1 METLLLGI
9 CGHCE
14 SQSHTKIG
22 ISATLNAK
30 GTRAL
35 DKLQT
40 TSVTKELRGFSDKPD
55 VSVDPNSHSFGL
67 TTLNHVVHVWVLIKK
82 LNIACK
88 TWHYSLEDSCERVK
102 EKKKNIPRLKTC
114 VLWSLANYEF
124 VDSAFLKVALLIQ
137 RLQLPPYHISLH
149 LLTIH
154 ENNTPDSSPFTAIDQ
169 SILFIEGNER
179 VNHIPGLKYLHI
191 CPLHQQ
197 KQQIH
202 LLCYD
207 HLL

>member
-14 SQSHTKIG
+14 SRSHTKIG

-102 EKKKNIPRLKTC
+102 EKKKKHTKVKNVCPLIAC
-114 VLWSLANYEF
+114 ELWVCWLSL
-124 VDSAFLKVALLIQ
+124 SK
-137 RLQLPPYHISLH
+137 SS
-149 LLTIH
+149 
-154 ENNTPDSSPFTAIDQ
+154 TPDTKTAASTVSHLAPPFNNSWEQ
-169 SILFIEGNER
+169 HSW
-179 VNHIPGLKYLHI
+179 
-191 CPLHQQ
+191 
-197 KQQIH
+197 
-202 LLCYD
+202 
-207 HLL
+207 